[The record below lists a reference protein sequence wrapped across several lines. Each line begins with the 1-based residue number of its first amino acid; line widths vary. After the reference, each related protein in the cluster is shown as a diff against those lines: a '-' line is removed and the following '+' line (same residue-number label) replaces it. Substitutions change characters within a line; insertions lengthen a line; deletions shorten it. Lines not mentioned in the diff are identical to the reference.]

1 MSDAPIEMSLR
12 RAMPAGKPLSVD
24 EATRSVELVWSTGA
38 ATERYGKLPS
48 GGYGPYLEELDMSE
62 GAVDLTRLNAGA
74 PLLDSHGQGS
84 LSDQIGVVERAWI
97 DNGRAMARVRFSE
110 RAEVEPIWT
119 DVKSGVIRN
128 VSVGYWPEKTKDV
141 TGPGDRVARVLVTRW
156 RPGEIS
162 LVPVPADPGAQV
174 RSASVSLQPAAVEL
188 AHMEKR
194 AMADEALDVS
204 AGDQSVDQVIEQRA
218 AKPKKPDPRVAVE
231 AAVAAERTRTAEI
244 TKLTQRHGLTALG
257 AELIEEGA
265 TIDAARARVLEE
277 LAARSDQTAITS
289 HVRVASA
296 GPDERE
302 KWLQGMQDWLHVRS
316 AQKQT
321 IEQATGRKVDPGE
334 FCGFTLMDA
343 ARDSLARAGI
353 STRGMDAMRIAGMAL
368 RVGGPNSTQG
378 TGDFSVLLENTMN
391 KTLLAAYGLQALS
404 WRRWARQSSVTDFR
418 PNPRY
423 KTGLL
428 SNLVLVRENGEFTY
442 AAIPDGVK
450 ESITAT
456 TKGLLISIS
465 RQAIINDDMD
475 ALSRMPADLGRAAA
489 VTVETDLIAL
499 LVSNSSTGPTM
510 NEDST
515 VMFHSNHGNIGTSA
529 APSVAAFDEAR
540 TLMAVQ
546 RDISLKD
553 YIDLRPA
560 VWLGPIAKMSA
571 AQLVNTSLNDPTAG
585 TGFEKPNIVNGML
598 VDVIGTP
605 RLTGTRWYMFADPNV
620 APAFEVAFLNGQ
632 SEPFLDMQEGFTIDG
647 TTWKVRLDYGV
658 GAPDWRPAV
667 TNAGA

>member
-1 MSDAPIEMSLR
+1 MSEEMQLR

-24 EATRSVELVWSTGA
+24 EDARSVELIWSTGA
-38 ATERYGKLPS
+38 ITERYGKLPT
-48 GGYGPYLEELDMSE
+48 GGYGQYLEELDMSPD
-62 GAVDLTRLNAGA
+62 AVDLTRLNAGA
-74 PLLDSHGQGS
+74 PLLNSHS
-84 LSDQIGVVERAWI
+84 SHTLSDQIGVVERAWL
-97 DNGRAMARVRFSE
+97 DGGRAMARVRFSE
-110 RAEVEPIWT
+110 RAEVEPIWN

-128 VSVGYWPEKTKDV
+128 VSVGYWPEKTRDV
-141 TGPGDRVARVLVTRW
+141 TGPGDRVPRVLVTRW

-188 AHMEKR
+188 AHMESR
-194 AMADEALDVS
+194 AMADEAMDVS
-204 AGDQSVDQVIEQRA
+204 AGDQSVDQVIETRA

-231 AAVAAERTRTAEI
+231 AAVTAERTRTAGI

-257 AELIEEGA
+257 AELIEDGS

-277 LAARSDQTAITS
+277 LAATADRTAISS

-316 AQKQT
+316 AQSAT
-321 IEQATGRKVDPGE
+321 ISQQTGRKLEPGE
-334 FCGFTLMDA
+334 FRGLTLMDA

-353 STRGMDAMRIAGMAL
+353 STRGMDPMKIAGMAL
-368 RVGGPNSTQG
+368 RVGGPASTQG

-391 KTLLAAYGLQALS
+391 KTLLASYNLQPLS
-404 WRRWARQSSVTDFR
+404 WRSWARQSSVTDFR
-418 PNPRY
+418 ANPRY

-428 SNLVLVRENGEFTY
+428 SNLQLVRENGEFQY

-450 ESITAT
+450 ESVTAT
-456 TKGLLISIS
+456 TKGLLISVS
-465 RQAIINDDMD
+465 RQTIINDDMD

-489 VTVETDLIAL
+489 VTVESDIIAL

-515 VMFHSNHGNIGTSA
+515 VMFHSNHANIGTSA
-529 APSVAAFDEAR
+529 APSVASFDEAR
-540 TLMAVQ
+540 TLMAKQ

-553 YIDLRPA
+553 YIDVRPA
-560 VWLGPIAKMSA
+560 VWLGPIGLLST
-571 AQLVNTSLNDPTAG
+571 AQLINSNTYDPTAS
-585 TGFEKPNIVNGML
+585 TAFERRNIAQGMFST
-598 VDVIGTP
+598 VVGTP
-605 RLTGTRWYMFADPNV
+605 RLTGTRWYAFADPNI
-620 APAFEVAFLNGQ
+620 APAFEVAFLNGK
-632 SEPFLDMQEGFTIDG
+632 SEPFLDMEEGFTIDG